1 MILVIMKNV
10 LIGIT
15 KIIILSKR
23 NKSNQLGRVARD
35 RHVTIAGLSW
45 NHRIRQE
52 NVIGITSR
60 FYYFTFCLD
69 CSLSV
74 FMNPK
79 VSGKEF
85 GVGIYTVSPLW
96 NIYFQ

>member
-1 MILVIMKNV
+1 MPNKKNRFLVILVIMKNV

-35 RHVTIAGLSW
+35 RHVTTAGLSW

-60 FYYFTFCLD
+60 FHILFRNCFYE
-69 CSLSV
+69 
-74 FMNPK
+74 P
-79 VSGKEF
+79 KEF
-85 GVGIYTVSPLW
+85 GVKI
-96 NIYFQ
+96 

>member
-1 MILVIMKNV
+1 MILCQIKIFILVILVIMKNV

-35 RHVTIAGLSW
+35 RHVTTARLSW

-69 CSLSV
+69 CSVSKPV
-74 FMNPK
+74 VMNPK
-79 VSGKEF
+79 V
-85 GVGIYTVSPLW
+85 
-96 NIYFQ
+96 